1 MLPRHVPRKDVGSRT
16 RTACGLGGKLIRKFG
31 KRSFLHYTATT
42 TKKRVTTPPLGCI
55 FIVMSQQ
62 STTTCHLQHCAI
74 CDVGNACSTQ
84 FCASIIGSSCFGYF
98 QRTFDHRPPSPL
110 QPCVCVWC
118 ATFLPLAK
126 LCTANRVPAHGKK
139 REKCR
144 SRNHFAPNFCV
155 LHNMS
160 MIENTCSGVSIA
172 KTEVIQADTQSHKFG
187 PPFFSALSR
196 HLRRHRCA
204 MAPKVESF

>member
-1 MLPRHVPRKDVGSRT
+1 
-16 RTACGLGGKLIRKFG
+16 
-31 KRSFLHYTATT
+31 
-42 TKKRVTTPPLGCI
+42 
-55 FIVMSQQ
+55 MSQQ

-84 FCASIIGSSCFGYF
+84 FCASIIGSSFSVIFKGHLI
-98 QRTFDHRPPSPL
+98 TGHRRRYNR
-110 QPCVCVWC
+110 VCVWC

-187 PPFFSALSR
+187 PPFFLGAV
-196 HLRRHRCA
+196 A
-204 MAPKVESF
+204 TFAPPPMRDGAES